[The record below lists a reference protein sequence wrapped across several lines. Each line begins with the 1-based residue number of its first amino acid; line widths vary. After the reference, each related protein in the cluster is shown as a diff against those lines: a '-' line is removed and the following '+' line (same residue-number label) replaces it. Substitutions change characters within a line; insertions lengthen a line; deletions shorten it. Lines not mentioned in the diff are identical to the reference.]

1 MPWILPGQQGGLIPI
16 AGAVRAL
23 VVVGPAFLTLSIRIA
38 HSSIKTIVDNTLND
52 IGWQGAASNRRGPRG
67 RQFHGPGCRGGR
79 CRSGPCARRDPIPVA
94 DVCAVT
100 LWRGIGATAAG
111 RTLAPT
117 SAVCAGSAAELKFDG
132 THLLPELYCS
142 R

>member
-1 MPWILPGQQGGLIPI
+1 MTLVPGEACVPSIMKPEFVPIIATENALAEPPDPIVRVPIPFAEAVNVPPVI
-16 AGAVRAL
+16 AVAL
-23 VVVGPAFLTLSIRIA
+23 A
-38 HSSIKTIVDNTLND
+38 
-52 IGWQGAASNRRGPRG
+52 AASS
-67 RQFHGPGCRGGR
+67 HGPGCRGGR

-94 DVCAVT
+94 DGCAVT

>member
-1 MPWILPGQQGGLIPI
+1 M
-16 AGAVRAL
+16 RAL
-23 VVVGPAFLTLSIRIA
+23 VVAAPALLTLSIRVVYSRI
-38 HSSIKTIVDNTLND
+38 STIVDNTLND

-79 CRSGPCARRDPIPVA
+79 CRSGPCARRDQIPIA

-111 RTLAPT
+111 RTLAP
-117 SAVCAGSAAELKFDG
+117 SAAVCAVSAAELKFDG
-132 THLLPELYCS
+132 PDLLSELYCP